1 VSLLTAASRAPASDD
16 NAAVIARVNAYFHAL
31 GAGDTAA
38 LRASV
43 TPDFYMFEHARWTVD
58 TLLRLMPL
66 MRGQQWSL
74 ADVHVT
80 TANAFAYIT
89 YENHG
94 VTTPGLWLESAVLH
108 RAHGAWRIAFMH
120 STRMSSAP
128 AAGLA
133 EWRSMGPSGMEMMRL
148 VGTDSP
154 TEMAAF
160 RVRYPAGFKIDS
172 GVHYH
177 LGTEHVVVLK
187 GTVLVGFGDTADY
200 SKVTAYGPGSFIV
213 IPAGVHHYE
222 MFRGEV
228 EANVE
233 HVGPMTTVWLTHAGS
248 PGPLH

>member
-1 VSLLTAASRAPASDD
+1 MRSRNRAFAVLSLVSLLTAASRAPASDD

-38 LRASV
+38 LRAS
-43 TPDFYMFEHARWTVD
+43 
-58 TLLRLMPL
+58 
-66 MRGQQWSL
+66 
-74 ADVHVT
+74 VT